1 MSEEIKKKPGRP
13 KKIDLDKVELMGKPV
28 QAEVS
33 QVAPAVMPVEN
44 QIDDYYDLGV
54 DYITT
59 PSGFPIS
66 NHRVSRSELAQAGV
80 NIDSLV
86 NDGSLIFAGRMQAL

>member
-13 KKIDLDKVELMGKPV
+13 KKIDVSKVELMGKPV
-28 QAEVS
+28 QTE
-33 QVAPAVMPVEN
+33 VAPAVMPVEN

-86 NDGSLIFAGRMQAL
+86 GDGSLIFVGRMQAL